1 MERNKNAIMSNQST
15 EKALRIMEYLASC
28 GRPMRLLDISEAL
41 EINPSTAGRFLNALI
56 NCGYVMQDPET
67 LRYSMTYKICRIAN
81 MINVENDVKIQQ
93 ITHPYLEQISEIFD
107 ESSCVSIERDMEM
120 VYIDVYTGRGRALM
134 SRQRIGNTAPMHCT
148 GNGKLCLLNY
158 SGRAAGPADLP
169 AGTAAVHGV
178 YADHKG
184 GADGASGGDPAR
196 SATPATKECEIGMR
210 CLAYPIRDYTRRIIG
225 GISITGPSSRLNS
238 EVLMNKAHYLQNRG
252 GGDFLQAWVLERLNA
267 SPRIKSAAADCG
279 GAFCPL
285 IALIVA
291 HFEEDVNNQN

>member
-41 EINPSTAGRFLNALI
+41 EINSSTAGRFLSALV

-67 LRYSMTYKICRIAN
+67 LRYAMTYKICRIAN
-81 MINVENDVKIQQ
+81 MISMENDVKIQQ

-134 SRQRIGNTAPMHCT
+134 SRQRIGNTAPMYCT

-158 SGRAAGPADLP
+158 SEEQLDRLIRQRGLPQLTEYTLTTKKALMERLEEIRKAG
-169 AGTAAVHGV
+169 
-178 YADHKG
+178 YACDEE
-184 GADGASGGDPAR
+184 
-196 SATPATKECEIGMR
+196 ECEIGMR

-238 EVLMNKAHYLQNRG
+238 EVLMNKAHYLQT
-252 GGDFLQAWVLERLNA
+252 
-267 SPRIKSAAADCG
+267 AA
-279 GAFCPL
+279 
-285 IALIVA
+285 
-291 HFEEDVNNQN
+291 EEISFKLGYYGE

>member
-1 MERNKNAIMSNQST
+1 MERNKNAITSNQST
-15 EKALRIMEYLASC
+15 EKALRIMEYLASS

-41 EINPSTAGRFLNALI
+41 EINSSTAGRFLNTLV

-81 MINVENDVKIQQ
+81 MISVENDVKIQQ

-158 SGRAAGPADLP
+158 SEEQLDEYIAQRGLPRFTEHTLTTKEELMARLDIIRKAG
-169 AGTAAVHGV
+169 
-178 YADHKG
+178 YACDEE
-184 GADGASGGDPAR
+184 
-196 SATPATKECEIGMR
+196 ECEIGMR

-238 EVLMNKAHYLQNRG
+238 EILMDKAHYL
-252 GGDFLQAWVLERLNA
+252 EE
-267 SPRIKSAAADCG
+267 AAREISTKLG
-279 GAFCPL
+279 YYGS
-285 IALIVA
+285 
-291 HFEEDVNNQN
+291 